1 MRMDGKLN
9 NDVDHLQSVSE
20 RVWRKRVKACGCKTL
35 KRVVERC
42 DGMGVLDEYFF
53 APDQT
58 KTDPPLFAIRSKV
71 DYQRVVTYYAP
82 KAV

>member
-20 RVWRKRVKACGCKTL
+20 RVWHKRLKACGRKKL
-35 KRVVERC
+35 KCVTERC
-42 DGMGVLDEYFF
+42 DGMGVLDQYYF

-71 DYQRVVTYYAP
+71 GYQRTVTFYAP
-82 KAV
+82 EED